1 MDRKESYRD
10 EQVIGFDFRLDTCER
25 DVLVQIERGRLENV
39 RIYSECNVERGTD
52 KLLREF
58 LSLDGVLERNR
69 DNPFLRKGVLFKL
82 LQHQIVHEIE
92 YRVHSPH
99 CLV

>member
-1 MDRKESYRD
+1 MYSD
-10 EQVIGFDFRLDTCER
+10 EQVIGFDFRLDTRER

-39 RIYSECNVERGTD
+39 RIYSECNIEKGTD

-58 LSLDGVLERNR
+58 LSLDGILERNR
-69 DNPFLRKGVLFKL
+69 DNTFLRKGILFKL
-82 LQHQIVHEIE
+82 LQNQLVHEIE